1 MRKGKTVRRSPE
13 KSELLQA
20 QRGVSFEE
28 VAALIDVGQ
37 DLVVVEHPSRVNQQL
52 LLVRLHG
59 YVHVVP
65 FVLNDTEM
73 RLKTIFPDRRYTN
86 IYFDKLIS
94 E

>member
-1 MRKGKTVRRSPE
+1 MRWSTE
-13 KSELLQA
+13 KSELLHA
-20 QRGVSFEE
+20 QRGVRFEE

-37 DLVVVEHPSRVNQQL
+37 DLVVVQHPGRAHQRL
-52 LLVRLHG
+52 LLVRLRG

-73 RLKTIFPDRRYTN
+73 RLKTIFPDGRYTN
-86 IYFDKLIS
+86 IYFDKLIG